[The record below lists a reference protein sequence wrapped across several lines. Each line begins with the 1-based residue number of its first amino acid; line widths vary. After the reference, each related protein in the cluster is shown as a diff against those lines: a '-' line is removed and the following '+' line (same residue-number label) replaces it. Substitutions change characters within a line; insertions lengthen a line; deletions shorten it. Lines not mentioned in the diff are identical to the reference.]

1 MTARIAP
8 LRERLLEPVK
18 SADSDAF
25 AQHTAEDAHIVTLL
39 SESVTKTGGEGMS
52 IAHTRVPV
60 NKGRKLPGEVL
71 EAREVVAL
79 IRACGRG
86 PAGIRNA
93 ALIATMYGAG
103 LRVSEALALR
113 PSDFNL
119 GTGTVRV
126 KHGKGD
132 RARTVAIDPSAQA
145 YVERWLSKR
154 ERLGLNGRHSVFCT
168 ITRGARFGGTVHTS
182 YVRTF
187 LPRLAERAGL
197 ERRVHPHALRHS
209 LATALAH
216 EGKPLPAITA
226 QLGHSS
232 TAVTD
237 RYLAKIAPAE
247 LVAQIR
253 DRGRLSG
260 NLV

>member
-1 MTARIAP
+1 VRFG
-8 LRERLLEPVK
+8 LRRLHESVGG
-18 SADSDAF
+18 
-25 AQHTAEDAHIVTLL
+25 AEILL
-39 SESVTKTGGEGMS
+39 SGSY
-52 IAHTRVPV
+52 I
-60 NKGRKLPGEVL
+60 
-71 EAREVVAL
+71 AL

-93 ALIATMYGAG
+93 GLIATMYGAG

-113 PSDFNL
+113 PSDLDLRN
-119 GTGTVRV
+119 GTVRV

-145 YVERWLSKR
+145 YVERWLDKR
-154 ERLGLNGRHSVFCT
+154 ERLGLNGRQPVLCT
-168 ITRGARFGGTVHTS
+168 ITKGDTFGGSLNTS

-216 EGKPLPAITA
+216 EGKPFPAITA

-247 LVAQIR
+247 LVSQIR
-253 DRGRLSG
+253 DRGRLD
-260 NLV
+260 